1 MQPGLPGA
9 PKIMVMI
16 ILIIIKYKSI
26 ISNITSSLGF
36 ASYKLSINLFVSKP
50 YFAMI
55 RSKECV
61 LGTVID
67 ATEVASCGDIMDSD
81 GVGPIVPGDHW
92 TPTLASNYVGSG
104 WGGGLLIVSNNT
116 GPVVSGPPGSSVIG
130 QPPPP
135 PTKQIKMRLIISIN
149 PIISH

>member
-1 MQPGLPGA
+1 
-9 PKIMVMI
+9 
-16 ILIIIKYKSI
+16 
-26 ISNITSSLGF
+26 
-36 ASYKLSINLFVSKP
+36 
-50 YFAMI
+50 MI

>member
-61 LGTVID
+61 GY
-67 ATEVASCGDIMDSD
+67 S
-81 GVGPIVPGDHW
+81 
-92 TPTLASNYVGSG
+92 Y
-104 WGGGLLIVSNNT
+104 
-116 GPVVSGPPGSSVIG
+116 
-130 QPPPP
+130 
-135 PTKQIKMRLIISIN
+135 
-149 PIISH
+149 